1 MQNDTADDANVIN
14 KLNATKIVKILMLFK
29 HLEEIFME
37 PKIGDKAHETADEK
51 ADEEQPETTDMLDL
65 ESEESAEQSTMD

>member
-1 MQNDTADDANVIN
+1 MLQEIE
-14 KLNATKIVKILMLFK
+14 KILMIFK
-29 HLEEIFME
+29 QLEEIFME
-37 PKIGDKAHETADEK
+37 PKIGDKAREAADEK

>member
-1 MQNDTADDANVIN
+1 
-14 KLNATKIVKILMLFK
+14 MLFK